1 MRRWVA
7 GQGRRRLFRSA
18 PNIDHMATLVHGFD
32 WPDRLVVG
40 TVGQPGSRTFYLQ
53 ARTGKQMVSVA
64 LEKEQSAAL
73 AERIEE
79 VLDELMVEDGNPF
92 SVPAL
97 TPEGLVD
104 NDPLEQPVE
113 EQFRAGAMGLGWD
126 PATAQIVIEAFPYVE
141 IDADELAAEEIDVVE
156 LEPTEVM
163 VVRIPVGTARAF
175 AKRTREVVGAGRPIC
190 PLCRVPMD
198 SDEHVCE
205 LPDGFR

>member
-1 MRRWVA
+1 M
-7 GQGRRRLFRSA
+7 A
-18 PNIDHMATLVHGFD
+18 PIVHGFD
-32 WPDRLVVG
+32 WPDRLVIG
-40 TVGQPGSRTFYLQ
+40 TVGQPGSRTFFIQ
-53 ARTGKQMVSVA
+53 ARNKAQIVSVA

-79 VLDELMVEDGNPF
+79 VLDELMADKGNPF
-92 SVPAL
+92 SIPAL

-113 EQFRAGAMGLGWD
+113 EQFRAGAMSLGWD
-126 PATAQIVIEAFPYVE
+126 PSTAQIVIEAFPLIE
-141 IDADELAAEEIDVVE
+141 ADADALDPVEFEEPE
-156 LEPTEVM
+156 EVLL
-163 VVRIPVGTARAF
+163 VRIPVGTARAF

-198 SDEHVCE
+198 AGDHVCI

>member
-1 MRRWVA
+1 M
-7 GQGRRRLFRSA
+7 A
-18 PNIDHMATLVHGFD
+18 PLVHGFD

-40 TVGQPGSRTFYLQ
+40 TVGQPGERTFFLQ
-53 ARTGKQMVSVA
+53 ARAGKQLVSVA

-79 VLDELMVEDGNPF
+79 VLDELMAQDGNPY

-104 NDPLEQPVE
+104 NDPLDQPVE

-126 PATAQIVIEAFPYVE
+126 PSTAQIVIEAFPIVE
-141 IDADELAAEEIDVVE
+141 IDADDLDLGELDLEEIDVVE
-156 LEPTEVM
+156 IEPTEVM

-190 PLCRVPMD
+190 PLCRIPMD

>member
-1 MRRWVA
+1 
-7 GQGRRRLFRSA
+7 
-18 PNIDHMATLVHGFD
+18 MATLVHGFD

>member
-1 MRRWVA
+1 M
-7 GQGRRRLFRSA
+7 A
-18 PNIDHMATLVHGFD
+18 PIVHGFD
-32 WPDRLVVG
+32 WPDRLVIG
-40 TVGQPGSRTFYLQ
+40 TVGQPGSRTFFIQ
-53 ARTGKQMVSVA
+53 ARSGAQLVSVA

-79 VLDELMVEDGNPF
+79 ILDELMAGEGNPF
-92 SVPAL
+92 SIPAL

-104 NDPLEQPVE
+104 NDPLDQPVE

-126 PATAQIVIEAFPYVE
+126 PSTAQIVIEAFPLVVTDVE
-141 IDADELAAEEIDVVE
+141 ALDPVEVEEPE
-156 LEPTEVM
+156 EVLL
-163 VVRIPVGTARAF
+163 VRIPVGTARAF

-198 SDEHVCE
+198 DEDHICE

>member
-1 MRRWVA
+1 M
-7 GQGRRRLFRSA
+7 A
-18 PNIDHMATLVHGFD
+18 PIVHGFD
-32 WPDRLVVG
+32 WPDRLVIG
-40 TVGQPGSRTFYLQ
+40 TVGQPGERTFYIQ
-53 ARTGKQMVSVA
+53 ARAGKQLVSVSM
-64 LEKEQSAAL
+64 EKQQSAAL

-79 VLDELMVEDGNPF
+79 ILDELMAEEGNPF

-126 PATAQIVIEAFPYVE
+126 PTMAQLVIEAFPIIEV
-141 IDADELAAEEIDVVE
+141 DAEELDVLDMEE
-156 LEPTEVM
+156 LEPEEVF

-175 AKRTREVVGAGRPIC
+175 AKRTREVVGAGRP
-190 PLCRVPMD
+190 LCTLCSQPMD
-198 SDEHVCE
+198 SDDHICE

>member
-1 MRRWVA
+1 M
-7 GQGRRRLFRSA
+7 A
-18 PNIDHMATLVHGFD
+18 PIVHGFD
-32 WPDRLVVG
+32 WPDRFVIG
-40 TVGQPGSRTFYLQ
+40 TVGGPGSRTFFLQ
-53 ARTGKQMVSVA
+53 ARSRAQLVSVA

-79 VLDELMVEDGNPF
+79 ILDELMAGVGNPF
-92 SVPAL
+92 SIPAL

-113 EQFRAGAMGLGWD
+113 EQFRAGAMSLGWD
-126 PATAQIVIEAFPYVE
+126 PSTAQIVIQAFPYVE
-141 IDADELAAEEIDVVE
+141 ADDESFDPLEVDPEEV
-156 LEPTEVM
+156 LQ
-163 VVRIPVGTARAF
+163 VRIPVGTARAF

-198 SDEHVCE
+198 AGDHVCE

>member
-1 MRRWVA
+1 M
-7 GQGRRRLFRSA
+7 A
-18 PNIDHMATLVHGFD
+18 PIVHGFD
-32 WPDRLVVG
+32 WPDRFVIG
-40 TVGQPGSRTFYLQ
+40 TVGGPGSRTFFLQ
-53 ARTGKQMVSVA
+53 ARSRAQLVSVA

-79 VLDELMVEDGNPF
+79 ILDELMAGVGNPF
-92 SVPAL
+92 SIPAL

-113 EQFRAGAMGLGWD
+113 EQFRAGAMSLGWD
-126 PATAQIVIEAFPYVE
+126 PSTAQIVIQAFPYVE
-141 IDADELAAEEIDVVE
+141 ADDESFDP
-156 LEPTEVM
+156 LEVDPEQVLQ
-163 VVRIPVGTARAF
+163 VRIPVGTARAF

-198 SDEHVCE
+198 AGDHVCE